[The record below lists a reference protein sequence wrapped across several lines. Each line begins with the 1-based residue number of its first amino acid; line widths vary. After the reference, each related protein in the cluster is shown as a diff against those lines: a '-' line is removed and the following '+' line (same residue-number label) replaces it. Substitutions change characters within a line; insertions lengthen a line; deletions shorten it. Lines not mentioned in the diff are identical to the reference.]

1 MPPSGRPN
9 LDAPKPGLASDGFPT
24 ATVRVGGSAIPEVL
38 ASLGLDPA
46 EVLAELGVERTVFEN
61 PDNVVSLLTLG
72 RMLQYCTAR
81 ARCPHFGLL
90 VGQRANLQS
99 LGLVG
104 LAARYAPNVE
114 AALQTIAAHFHLHN
128 TGAQIAVSTD
138 DRHAYLSIDAH
149 QSNIPAVNQFCDGAL
164 AGLCNVLRSLCGPEW
179 RPTEIF
185 LAHARPA
192 DVRPYRRIF
201 RAPLRFDADRNVV
214 VFPVAWITRAL
225 PASDPALTRLLQRQL
240 ATLDARY
247 AHSFPQQVRATL
259 RSVLLSGNA
268 SAEHV
273 AGLFSMH
280 SRTLRRRLAASG
292 VTFKA
297 LADEGRKTLA
307 LELLA
312 NTALDVSQIASALD
326 YADSSA
332 FTRAFRRWTGT
343 TPAAWR
349 SSQTPLGGRAPHA
362 RATC

>member
-1 MPPSGRPN
+1 MPARARPKI
-9 LDAPKPGLASDGFPT
+9 DVPERGLAPDRFPT
-24 ATVRVGGSAIPEVL
+24 ATVRIGGSAIPDTL
-38 ASLGLDPA
+38 ASLGHDPVDA
-46 EVLAELGVERTVFEN
+46 LEGFGVEPTLFEN
-61 PDNVVSLLTLG
+61 PDGVISLATLG
-72 RMLQYCTAR
+72 RLLQYCTAR

-90 VGQRANLQS
+90 VGQRTSLHS

-104 LAARYAPNVE
+104 LAARYASDVK

-128 TGAQIAVSTD
+128 TGVQIAVSAD
-138 DRHAYLSIDAH
+138 ELHASLSIDIH
-149 QSNIPAVNQFCDGAL
+149 QPNIPAVDQFCDGAL
-164 AGLCNVLRSLCGPEW
+164 AGFCNVLNALCGPDW

-192 DVRPYRRIF
+192 DVRPYRRVF

-214 VFPVAWITRAL
+214 VFPVAWISRAL
-225 PASDPALTRLLQRQL
+225 PASDPALTLLLQRQL
-240 ATLDARY
+240 ATLEARY
-247 AHSFPQQVRATL
+247 AHSFPQQVRAAL
-259 RSVLLSGNA
+259 RGVLLSGNS

-273 AGLFSMH
+273 ARLFSMH

-297 LADEGRKTLA
+297 LADEGRRTLA

-312 NTALDVSQIASALD
+312 NTSLDVGQIASSLD

-332 FTRAFRRWTGT
+332 LTRAFRRWTGT

-349 SSQTPLGGRAPHA
+349 SAQRPRSGSVPNESF
-362 RATC
+362 TC